1 MSRRSLVGVTRGD
14 MQAVEYLGNKMYRC
28 KCIRC
33 GREQILSSS
42 HLKNTTRCQ
51 VCGRKFKKDIRGKRF
66 GSLTVIDY
74 DKDGK
79 WLCRCDC
86 GNTVSV
92 KSNNLKSG
100 NTRSCRKC
108 HKGFF
113 DNPYLVEGTLVT
125 DLTQGVRKNNTSGT
139 TGVYYNKR
147 KRKWYAA
154 MMFQGQNYFFG
165 YYSNKK
171 DAIAARKEAEEK
183 LHGPFLEWYAEHY
196 PKQWEAKKKKANR

>member
-1 MSRRSLVGVTRGD
+1 MARRSLVGVIRGD
-14 MQAVEYLGNKMYRC
+14 MQAVEYLGSKMYRC
-28 KCIRC
+28 KCIHC
-33 GREQILSSS
+33 GCEQILSSS

-51 VCGRKFKKDIRGKRF
+51 VCGQKFKKDIRGKRF

-125 DLTQGVRKNNTSGT
+125 DLTQGVRRNNTSGT
-139 TGVYYNKR
+139 TGVYYNKQ
-147 KRKWYAA
+147 KRK
-154 MMFQGQNYFFG
+154 
-165 YYSNKK
+165 
-171 DAIAARKEAEEK
+171 
-183 LHGPFLEWYAEHY
+183 WYAEHY
-196 PKQWEAKKKKANR
+196 PKQWENKKKKANR